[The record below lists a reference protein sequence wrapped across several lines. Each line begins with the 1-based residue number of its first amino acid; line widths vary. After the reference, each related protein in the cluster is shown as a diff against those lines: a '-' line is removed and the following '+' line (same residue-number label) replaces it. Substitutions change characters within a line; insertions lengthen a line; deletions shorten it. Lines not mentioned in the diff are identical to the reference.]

1 MALLPKTMKLAAL
14 NEAALVSL
22 KFAKDPL
29 VEETDVCTGKELLSK
44 SGTVG
49 SLVFVVRR
57 PG

>member
-14 NEAALVSL
+14 NEATLVSL
-22 KFAKDPL
+22 KFAKEPF

-49 SLVFVVRR
+49 SQQQM
-57 PG
+57 